1 MLAASPPAQTAHQAQ
16 GSSALLPDLRLLA
29 TADFSVNKPREQNTR
44 TRRDTR
50 DIRFALLSVRGPWS
64 YLRLLSVCD
73 CVDRGGPGMVE
84 ATLASMCRQCGVRA
98 GGGRTGPA
106 RQSPVR
112 SRATK
117 NPCHACA
124 HQIVTPPRQR
134 TPPATP
140 TTRPQLRPC
149 AHLACTSHGTS
160 RQDSHGT
167 SRQDQRC
174 QIRDAITRCRASAPY
189 LGRGT
194 ESPATL
200 QSPLLR
206 LRAPFN
212 LRW

>member
-1 MLAASPPAQTAHQAQ
+1 MNKTPGLSCRVDEERHPRHVNPLRTSLCAWTVV
-16 GSSALLPDLRLLA
+16 LPSTSLCL
-29 TADFSVNKPREQNTR
+29 
-44 TRRDTR
+44 
-50 DIRFALLSVRGPWS
+50 RGPWWS
-64 YLRLLSVCD
+64 RNGRSNPRFHDCAGSAVCA
-73 CVDRGGPGMVE
+73 R
-84 ATLASMCRQCGVRA
+84 
-98 GGGRTGPA
+98 GGGRTGFA

-160 RQDSHGT
+160 RQD
-167 SRQDQRC
+167 QRC
-174 QIRDAITRCRASAPY
+174 QIRDAITRCRASAPH

>member
-1 MLAASPPAQTAHQAQ
+1 MVCRSEAAERACQLLASRRAQPGAGGWMLAASPPAQTAHQAQ
-16 GSSALLPDLRLLA
+16 GSSAHLPDLRLLA
-29 TADFSVNKPREQNTR
+29 TADFRVNKPREQNTR

-134 TPPATP
+134 THATCHTDHASTAAALCPP
-140 TTRPQLRPC
+140 RM
-149 AHLACTSHGTS
+149 HLAWHLSTGFSWHLSTG
-160 RQDSHGT
+160 
-167 SRQDQRC
+167 
-174 QIRDAITRCRASAPY
+174 SAMPD
-189 LGRGT
+189 
-194 ESPATL
+194 
-200 QSPLLR
+200 
-206 LRAPFN
+206 
-212 LRW
+212 